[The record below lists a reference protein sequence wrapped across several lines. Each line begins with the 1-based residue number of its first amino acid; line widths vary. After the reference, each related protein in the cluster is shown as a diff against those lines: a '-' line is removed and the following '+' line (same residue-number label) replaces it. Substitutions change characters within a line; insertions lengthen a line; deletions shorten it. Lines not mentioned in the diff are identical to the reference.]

1 MTRPAAAACPPAG
14 CRWGCSNTSP
24 TSSAGGCSGG
34 SRPRVDRPWA
44 DHEPG
49 GDDRWLLEPDD
60 TLESVREFFL
70 AQCERSRAI
79 VAGARL
85 EDRSA
90 VGGRFGPGD
99 EPPTLAWILFHLLQ
113 EYARHVGH
121 LDIARELGDGVTGE

>member
-1 MTRPAAAACPPAG
+1 MPSGWVPLGLLKHLAHVERRWLQWGFAAEQ
-14 CRWGCSNTSP
+14 
-24 TSSAGGCSGG
+24 
-34 SRPRVDRPWA
+34 VDRPWA

-49 GDDRWLLEPDD
+49 SDDRWLLEPDD
-60 TLESVREFFL
+60 TLDSVREFFL

-79 VAGARL
+79 AAGARL

-121 LDIARELGDGVTGE
+121 LDIARELGDGLTGE